1 VFAPSLVIGG
11 FIGATLL
18 VAVNTL
24 LPGWIPIPAPLVIVG
39 MMAFFAGVGRTPI
52 AVVLMVSEMTGTLN
66 LLAPSMVAVLL
77 SYFVTG
83 PKYTIYRS
91 QVPNRAAS
99 PAHRGEYS
107 VPLLTRIYV
116 VDAMNPAVV
125 TTAPD
130 NSVERSTT

>member
-1 VFAPSLVIGG
+1 M
-11 FIGATLL
+11 
-18 VAVNTL
+18 AVNTL

-66 LLAPSMVAVLL
+66 LLAPSMVAVVL